1 MLSPSSLLPP
11 IYLLR
16 FSAPACRPPCPST
29 STLLFTPLILSR
41 HLPLLPFAVPSSYVA
56 AAAPR
61 TPSVIA
67 PLCTAPLRPSLRR
80 TASHRSAPHQST
92 RLGGP
97 RHNLSSLHFASR
109 RWSRRRSGNW
119 ATRGDLVKSVAEI
132 RSQRASSLAYVI
144 ERMADLEGS
153 IFKMNM
159 EYEGYED
166 RLKAML
172 HTLRSYKGDTK
183 KQVEHVSKKVAGLG
197 TLLSRVPQ
205 LLEKVESDNR
215 ETVEGVTKKIS
226 ALELMLM
233 HPEDP
238 REGAFR
244 HKKPAAAAAR
254 PSSSSSASSV
264 EPEQL
269 GSKISEIG
277 TANVLS
283 MAAAPKSL
291 PGVAAGG
298 VGGVNADVLK
308 QARSS
313 PSDLPQTPRDDSPD
327 DRCARRGRRGDVCG
341 GALVRAALRRLTH
354 AHTHTRTH
362 THIWGLGDG
371 TTPIPLQGCLSRA
384 MDLITRAHVSLSFS
398 LSFSHTTYHTSQTH
412 TPTPDR
418 SDQPSDLPQTPRIPD
433 GKAKAGV
440 PGQIDGKL
448 SDDAKDITSGA
459 DLSSAASAV
468 CEPNKRAR
476 YAKNE
481 CSVIVL

>member
-1 MLSPSSLLPP
+1 M
-11 IYLLR
+11 
-16 FSAPACRPPCPST
+16 
-29 STLLFTPLILSR
+29 
-41 HLPLLPFAVPSSYVA
+41 
-56 AAAPR
+56 
-61 TPSVIA
+61 
-67 PLCTAPLRPSLRR
+67 
-80 TASHRSAPHQST
+80 
-92 RLGGP
+92 
-97 RHNLSSLHFASR
+97 
-109 RWSRRRSGNW
+109 
-119 ATRGDLVKSVAEI
+119 KSVAEI

-298 VGGVNADVLK
+298 VGGVNADALK

-341 GALVRAALRRLTH
+341 GALVRVALRRLTH
-354 AHTHTRTH
+354 AHTHT
-362 THIWGLGDG
+362 THISGDLATARHPRTVARTPVSRNGLGDG
-371 TTPIPLQGCLSRA
+371 TTPRVPVSRNRPNHASARFPLVLS
-384 MDLITRAHVSLSFS
+384 LFLSHHISHITNP
-398 LSFSHTTYHTSQTH
+398 HTNT
-412 TPTPDR
+412 
-418 SDQPSDLPQTPRIPD
+418 
-433 GKAKAGV
+433 
-440 PGQIDGKL
+440 GQIG
-448 SDDAKDITSGA
+448 STQRPPSNPANTRRQSEGGCARPNRRQAIRR
-459 DLSSAASAV
+459 
-468 CEPNKRAR
+468 CEGYYQR
-476 YAKNE
+476 
-481 CSVIVL
+481 C

>member
-1 MLSPSSLLPP
+1 
-11 IYLLR
+11 
-16 FSAPACRPPCPST
+16 
-29 STLLFTPLILSR
+29 
-41 HLPLLPFAVPSSYVA
+41 
-56 AAAPR
+56 
-61 TPSVIA
+61 
-67 PLCTAPLRPSLRR
+67 
-80 TASHRSAPHQST
+80 
-92 RLGGP
+92 
-97 RHNLSSLHFASR
+97 
-109 RWSRRRSGNW
+109 
-119 ATRGDLVKSVAEI
+119 VKSVAEI

-244 HKKPAAAAAR
+244 HKKPAAAAAQ
-254 PSSSSSASSV
+254 PSSASSV
-264 EPEQL
+264 ESEQL

-298 VGGVNADVLK
+298 VGGVNADALK

-327 DRCARRGRRGDVCG
+327 DRCARRGRRGGVCVH
-341 GALVRAALRRLTH
+341 VRAALRRPTH
-354 AHTHTRTH
+354 ARTH
-362 THIWGLGDG
+362 TYVCVWGGGGGDDC
-371 TTPIPLQGCLSRA
+371 TTPILLH
-384 MDLITRAHVSLSFS
+384 DTHVSS
-398 LSFSHTTYHTSQTH
+398 
-412 TPTPDR
+412 
-418 SDQPSDLPQTPRIPD
+418 
-433 GKAKAGV
+433 K
-440 PGQIDGKL
+440 
-448 SDDAKDITSGA
+448 
-459 DLSSAASAV
+459 
-468 CEPNKRAR
+468 
-476 YAKNE
+476 
-481 CSVIVL
+481 

>member
-1 MLSPSSLLPP
+1 MKASTSSSWLKVLLCSTFAV
-11 IYLLR
+11 IVMQEVRISL
-16 FSAPACRPPCPST
+16 FSAPVRVTVYVRRRQKQNEDELPRPVSRHVTCSPWPST
-29 STLLFTPLILSR
+29 CCRRTRACAAGAAMQCDHTDMWHRAEHPTIHPARAVFLLTLPRHSSRSTVCLLSVSLWELKRFRLLRCCPLSTVFASPPLRVALRVPPHPPLI
-41 HLPLLPFAVPSSYVA
+41 HPSYLVS
-56 AAAPR
+56 PPS

-67 PLCTAPLRPSLRR
+67 PSLCTAPHCTTLHHNAPPVWADHATNL
-80 TASHRSAPHQST
+80 AS
-92 RLGGP
+92 P
-97 RHNLSSLHFASR
+97 RWFP
-109 RWSRRRSGNW
+109 RRSGNW

-244 HKKPAAAAAR
+244 HKKPAAAAAQ
-254 PSSSSSASSV
+254 PSSASSV
-264 EPEQL
+264 ESEQL

-298 VGGVNADVLK
+298 VGGVNADALK

-327 DRCARRGRRGDVCG
+327 DRCARRGRRGGVCVH
-341 GALVRAALRRLTH
+341 VRAALRRPTH
-354 AHTHTRTH
+354 ARTHARTHMCVCGGAGGRRLHDTHTIARH
-362 THIWGLGDG
+362 
-371 TTPIPLQGCLSRA
+371 PCLE
-384 MDLITRAHVSLSFS
+384 
-398 LSFSHTTYHTSQTH
+398 Q
-412 TPTPDR
+412 
-418 SDQPSDLPQTPRIPD
+418 
-433 GKAKAGV
+433 
-440 PGQIDGKL
+440 
-448 SDDAKDITSGA
+448 
-459 DLSSAASAV
+459 
-468 CEPNKRAR
+468 
-476 YAKNE
+476 
-481 CSVIVL
+481 